1 MNVKLTNSSGQKRTS
16 DLNRKIEIV
25 ESWNNKDVSFARF
38 PDSFVRERSVA
49 RLRYTDKNRTTG
61 LRSPSFTKY
70 TKSEVT
76 KYLENPWQNASRLR
90 AAILYI
96 YQNSSHFRRLI
107 QYFTMLTDW
116 AYVVSPYRIDP
127 EKEKHSAIKSNYR
140 RTMNLL
146 SLFDVRTQFPQLLT
160 VCLREDVFY
169 GTIIET
175 RDCVSILRLPSDYC
189 AISTKEDNVF
199 NVTFDFDYFSAYPAY
214 LEYYP
219 DEFVKKYNL
228 YKNAKGKSKRELR
241 WQELDSPN
249 SFAIKA
255 NFDIPEYPIPPF
267 QGILRGLYDLE
278 TYKDLKLA
286 STELENY
293 AMLAMKIPTDD
304 DGGYLIDYNKAE
316 EFWRNLDSVLPPE
329 IGSVLTPMDIQKF
342 SFEKSNTGDSD
353 TVSEAE
359 EELFSDEG
367 VSSLLFNNKKAA
379 ASALLLSIKVDQ
391 GMTWEIVKQIEV
403 MLNRYLHSKT
413 YGKKFKISFIN
424 SSTFNQKEVADQ
436 YLKAATYGFPTLS
449 LYMATTGLEQDEVE
463 NMNMLE
469 QDILGLQKKFI
480 PLQSSNTMSSEA
492 QQEANNQNSSAS
504 KDDSERSEKREQ
516 NEEYE

>member
-241 WQELDSPN
+241 WREHDSPN
-249 SFAIKA
+249 
-255 NFDIPEYPIPPF
+255 
-267 QGILRGLYDLE
+267 
-278 TYKDLKLA
+278 
-286 STELENY
+286 
-293 AMLAMKIPTDD
+293 
-304 DGGYLIDYNKAE
+304 
-316 EFWRNLDSVLPPE
+316 
-329 IGSVLTPMDIQKF
+329 
-342 SFEKSNTGDSD
+342 
-353 TVSEAE
+353 
-359 EELFSDEG
+359 
-367 VSSLLFNNKKAA
+367 
-379 ASALLLSIKVDQ
+379 
-391 GMTWEIVKQIEV
+391 
-403 MLNRYLHSKT
+403 
-413 YGKKFKISFIN
+413 
-424 SSTFNQKEVADQ
+424 
-436 YLKAATYGFPTLS
+436 
-449 LYMATTGLEQDEVE
+449 
-463 NMNMLE
+463 
-469 QDILGLQKKFI
+469 
-480 PLQSSNTMSSEA
+480 
-492 QQEANNQNSSAS
+492 
-504 KDDSERSEKREQ
+504 
-516 NEEYE
+516 